1 MDISKYGKVRP
12 MRSTTEATWDTN
24 NATQA
29 SLIHAPAAQD
39 ITAWYK
45 YALISLNVVLLVGLV
60 LNLVTAIAYVKS
72 PLLSRGK
79 PVHQL
84 IFNMTIGDGITCL
97 ASQPFVLFLY
107 TDAGQRYIVGR
118 KFQCIASMVGML
130 ISFDSAMM
138 ALILITCERLFA
150 IHSPLQHMHRVTK
163 KSCRVAILI
172 AWTIILAKN
181 VSLFFMNKWQSGV
194 PCVGI
199 TVMTE
204 AYVSYV
210 YNLGLY
216 TMLGSVALLN
226 ILLSIVVI
234 VAKRKAGT
242 MSASETMTKSV
253 RRQIK
258 STRSEM
264 KIVKIVFLAVGVLF
278 LTWIPHNTLANVA
291 QSYVSKQQAP
301 PFGIVVGWH
310 MTRSLAVLGTIADP
324 LIYFLQ
330 NSGCHSAVLSLFGR
344 SEAQKQSI
352 YSLDSQTISK
362 AISVVSVESSL
373 HVIDGFCVL
382 YKVTGQMH

>member
-1 MDISKYGKVRP
+1 MADVEATAIYHGP
-12 MRSTTEATWDTN
+12 TDAMPTTDATWDTY

-29 SLIHAPAAQD
+29 SLIHAPVAQD
-39 ITAWYK
+39 IAAWYK
-45 YALISLNVVLLVGLV
+45 YALLTAYIVMLVGMV
-60 LNLVTAIAYVKS
+60 LNLVTVIAYVQS

-84 IFNMTIGDGITCL
+84 IFNMTISDLTTCL
-97 ASQPFVLFLY
+97 ASQPFLTFLY
-107 TDAGQRYIVGR
+107 TDAGQRYIIGR
-118 KFQCIASMVGML
+118 KFQCIASLVGIG
-130 ISFDSAMM
+130 ISFDSTMM

-194 PCVGI
+194 SCVGI
-199 TVMTE
+199 TVMTD

-226 ILLSIVVI
+226 ILLIIVVI
-234 VAKRKAGT
+234 IAKRKAGT

-291 QSYVSKQQAP
+291 QSYVSKNQTAP
-301 PFGIVVGWH
+301 FNIVVGWH
-310 MTRSLAVLGTIADP
+310 MTRGLVIFGTIADP

-330 NSGCHSAVLSLFGR
+330 NSGCHSAVLSLFGC
-344 SEAQKQSI
+344 SETKLPGRQQQSV
-352 YSLDSQTISK
+352 YSLDSQTHESN
-362 AISVVSVESSL
+362 VSE
-373 HVIDGFCVL
+373 
-382 YKVTGQMH
+382 VTV